1 MSVYKKEDL
10 INLKARHDAFV
21 GIDSDGC
28 VFPTMEIK
36 QKKCFHMEIIKQWKL
51 EKIET
56 YVREAAEF
64 VNLYS
69 KWRGVNRFPALLRTF
84 DLLLNRPEVRQAG
97 VSLPALKALQAY
109 VDSGVPLSNT
119 TLKQVAEKTGDP
131 ELKQVLDWSNAV
143 NARIERTVKNVP
155 PFKWARETLEKLV
168 KKADIIVV
176 SQTPEE
182 ALIREWKE
190 HGIDKYIAVI
200 AGQELGTKGEHLAM
214 ATGAKYGPH
223 RILMIGDAP
232 GDRKAAQAVNA
243 LFFPINPGH
252 EEASWKEFYQ
262 TGCDRFLNGTFDQQ
276 YQADLIARFEALLP
290 DKPSWKTV

>member
-51 EKIET
+51 EKIEI